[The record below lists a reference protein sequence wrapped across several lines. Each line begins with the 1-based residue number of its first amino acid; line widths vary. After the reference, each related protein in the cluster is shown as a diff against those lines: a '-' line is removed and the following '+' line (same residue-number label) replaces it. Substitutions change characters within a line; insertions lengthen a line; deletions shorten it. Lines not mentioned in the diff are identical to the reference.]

1 MNIKVIS
8 DFIIFRFIVV
18 FKMPYNYYISETDQS
33 KNPKPFT
40 LTLLLIISPISLIR
54 CHPGD
59 CGIQTASYSLTIF

>member
-1 MNIKVIS
+1 
-8 DFIIFRFIVV
+8 
-18 FKMPYNYYISETDQS
+18 MPYNYYISETDQS